1 MGRFLIRRGVAVIS
15 VMFIVSV
22 LTFAVLQWLPGDPA
36 EIILGVNAS
45 PAALA
50 NLRATLGL
58 DHPWYVQYLH
68 WLLAAIHGNFGTSLV
83 FGQPVGELIVQR
95 LPVTLSLTAMS
106 LVITV
111 LVAVPLGVIAA
122 ARRGGWPDRV
132 IRLILQIALG
142 VPSFW
147 IGLLFILWLAISLH
161 WLPVGGF
168 PGFRVAL
175 WPSVQSLIM
184 PAISLSIGEIAVL
197 GRVVRRSMVDT
208 LDAPYMVTTMS
219 KGLQVYRR
227 YIRHALRTAMI
238 VPVTMIGLQVASLLG
253 GAVIIENVFALP
265 GIGRLL
271 LVAVQQK
278 DYPLL
283 EGLTVFIALVVLSS
297 SLIVDMLYAVLDPR
311 IRLQ

>member
-122 ARRGGWPDRV
+122 AMRGGWPDRV
-132 IRLILQIALG
+132 IRLTLQIALG

-147 IGLLFILWLAISLH
+147 IGLLFILWFAISLH

>member
-147 IGLLFILWLAISLH
+147 IGLLFILWFAISLH